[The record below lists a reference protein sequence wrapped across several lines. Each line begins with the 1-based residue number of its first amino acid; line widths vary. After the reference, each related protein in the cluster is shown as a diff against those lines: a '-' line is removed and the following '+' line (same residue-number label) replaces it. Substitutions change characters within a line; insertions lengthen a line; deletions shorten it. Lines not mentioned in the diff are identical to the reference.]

1 MRAWIAFGILVALL
15 ILVNFAPY
23 FLASGCPGKTYGSGG
38 TVIKYF
44 SSPFCLACWTQ
55 KPIVETV
62 AASENVTFEEYDVD
76 FCREAAAPHYIRGV
90 PAFKKDDTIKYGL
103 RNEEQLREMVG

>member
-1 MRAWIAFGILVALL
+1 MRVWIAFGILAALL
-15 ILVNFAPY
+15 IIVNFAPLL
-23 FLASGCPGKTYGSGG
+23 FASGCPGKKYGNGE
-38 TVIKYF
+38 TVVKYF
-44 SSPFCLACWTQ
+44 SSPFCLACWAQ
-55 KPIVETV
+55 KPIIENV
-62 AASENVTFEEYDVD
+62 AATENVTFEEYDVD